1 MGQRLEHRVAIVTG
15 AGRGIGRSVAK
26 LLAEEGASVIVN
38 DLGGSVEGAS
48 SSVSPA
54 DAVVSEIREDGG
66 TASANYDSVAEF
78 GSAGKIVEMALEE
91 FGRVDILCNA
101 AGILRDRMV
110 FNMSPEEW
118 EAVIRVHLLGS
129 FNVTRQALPYMVDQ
143 NYGRVVL
150 FSSISALGSPGQSNY
165 SAAKEG
171 VVGLARSLAVEL
183 GNYNISVNAVYPG
196 GSTRMV
202 ASIPDS
208 AREWLREQAQK
219 SPGSYP
225 VADLVASPEPEEALV
240 PESNAAKIVYLCTE
254 VGGAI
259 NGEVIGTHGWS
270 MSRYFRRFPTKSV
283 YKGEGQW
290 TLEEIGSVAPISL
303 AVGLVNPAPKEE

>member
-1 MGQRLEHRVAIVTG
+1 MGQSLEHRVAIVTG

-78 GSAGKIVEMALEE
+78 GSAGKIVEMALAE

-110 FNMSPEEW
+110 FNMSPQEW

-183 GNYNISVNAVYPG
+183 DDYNISVNAVYPG

-290 TLEEIGSVAPISL
+290 TLEEIESVAPISL

>member
-78 GSAGKIVEMALEE
+78 GSAGKIVEMALAE

-110 FNMSPEEW
+110 FNMSPQEW

-183 GNYNISVNAVYPG
+183 GDYNISVNAVYPG

-259 NGEVIGTHGWS
+259 NGEGIGTHGWS

-290 TLEEIGSVAPISL
+290 TLEEIESVAPISL

>member
-78 GSAGKIVEMALEE
+78 GSAGKIVEMALAE

-110 FNMSPEEW
+110 FNMSPQEW

-183 GNYNISVNAVYPG
+183 GDYNISVNAVYPG

-270 MSRYFRRFPTKSV
+270 MARYFRRFPTKSV

-290 TLEEIGSVAPISL
+290 TLEEIESVAPISL

>member
-1 MGQRLEHRVAIVTG
+1 VGQRLEHRVAIVTG

-78 GSAGKIVEMALEE
+78 GSAGKIVEMALAE

-150 FSSISALGSPGQSNY
+150 FSSISALGAPRQSNY

-171 VVGLARSLAVEL
+171 VVGLARSLAGEL
-183 GNYNISVNAVYPG
+183 GDYNISVNAVYPG

-290 TLEEIGSVAPISL
+290 TLEEIESVAPISL

>member
-78 GSAGKIVEMALEE
+78 GSAGKIVEMALAE

-110 FNMSPEEW
+110 FNMSPQEW

-183 GNYNISVNAVYPG
+183 DDYNISVNAVYPG

-208 AREWLREQAQK
+208 AREWLREQAQQ

-290 TLEEIGSVAPISL
+290 TLEEIESVAPISL